1 MGNVKY
7 GTLTAWIVERNYGF
21 IAEDSG
27 LKVFIHVSGFADK
40 IAPPKNTRLRFNFVP
55 NPLKPGQMIAADAEV
70 IVPRKIAAQYS
81 DKSGV
86 L

>member
-1 MGNVKY
+1 MANIKY
-7 GTLTAWIVERNYGF
+7 GTLTAWISERNYGF

-40 IAPPKNTRLRFNFVP
+40 IAPPRNTRLQFHLVD
-55 NPLKPGQMIAADAEV
+55 NPQKLGRQMAADAEV
-70 IVPRKIAAQYS
+70 IVPRVIARQT
-81 DKSGV
+81 SGNGGA